1 MTVMRWQLPLVLGLA
16 GLVGCVT
23 DNSSDPSASY
33 PGGKVSAPAKR
44 KAPVVTKTPTLIV
57 TPAAGSLGKISSV
70 NVDARYV
77 VVTCL
82 PGGLPAVER
91 RLAVYRD
98 GLKVGEIK
106 ITGPQL
112 DTNTAADIV
121 AGECR
126 IGDEVREH

>member
-1 MTVMRWQLPLVLGLA
+1 MTTMRWQLPLVLGLA
-16 GLVGCVT
+16 GLAGCVT
-23 DNSSDPSASY
+23 DDRSDPASSY

-44 KAPVVTKTPTLIV
+44 SAPVVTKAPTLIV
-57 TPAAGSLGKISSV
+57 TPAIGSLGKISSV

-77 VVTCL
+77 VMTCL
-82 PGGLPAVER
+82 PGGLPALER

-112 DTNTAADIV
+112 DTNTAADII

-126 IGDEVREH
+126 IGDEVREN